1 MPRRLAP
8 GACIGVIAPAG
19 PAPQALVDQVAPW
32 LAARGFRSRVFPGCH
47 ERLAYLAGDDE
58 LRLADLHAAFADPE
72 VDAIVCLRGGYG
84 SARLLDRIN
93 VGLLARH
100 PKPLVGYSDITA
112 LHGVLNQRCGMAA
125 WHGPMLTSD
134 LLRPGREACAA
145 ALMTALQRD
154 WRVGDEL
161 PRGDAAPLA
170 LVPGRARGPLLG
182 GNLAIIVSLLG
193 TPWALDLRGAV
204 LFVEEV
210 GEEPYKVDRML
221 TQLRLAGVL
230 DQAAGFV
237 VGRFS
242 DAANPSEVIAS
253 FLQPQG
259 KPALIGWPAGHGAPH
274 WPLPLGVEVELDAG
288 TLRLA

>member
-1 MPRRLAP
+1 MTLRNPQEK
-8 GACIGVIAPAG
+8 GEF
-19 PAPQALVDQVAPW
+19 PAPK
-32 LAARGFRSRVFPGCH
+32 
-47 ERLAYLAGDDE
+47 E
-58 LRLADLHAAFADPE
+58 
-72 VDAIVCLRGGYG
+72 
-84 SARLLDRIN
+84 DRI
-93 VGLLARH
+93 
-100 PKPLVGYSDITA
+100 T
-112 LHGVLNQRCGMAA
+112 
-125 WHGPMLTSD
+125 T
-134 LLRPGREACAA
+134 LRPGI
-145 ALMTALQRD
+145 
-154 WRVGDEL
+154 
-161 PRGDAAPLA
+161 
-170 LVPGRARGPLLG
+170 ARGPLLG